1 MANQE
6 RLQKLIANYGNYSRR
21 EAERLIEAK
30 RVKLNGKI
38 ALLGTKASIED
49 QIMIDNQLIKFK
61 TKHFYYLV
69 NKPKGYICSKVDDK
83 KRRVIDLVPN
93 PTNRNLF
100 TVGRLDVNT
109 TGLIIVTTDGAL
121 AQLVNSPK
129 YKVEKTYLVWL
140 EKSIKKGDVLQLKTG
155 IDIGEKVPTK
165 PIKKVKIINN
175 EPNKVL
181 VKISLKEGKK
191 NQIKRMFSALDNK
204 VINLKRIQIANL
216 VLDNKLASGDYRKY
230 QKQEFYE
237 LLKID

>member
-1 MANQE
+1 MENQE

-30 RVKLNGKI
+30 RVKVNGQL
-38 ALLGTKASIED
+38 ALLGTKASIDD
-49 QIMIDNQLIKFK
+49 QIMIDNQLVKFK

-69 NKPKGYICSKVDDK
+69 NKPKGYICSKMDDK
-83 KRRVIDLVPN
+83 NRRVIDLVPN

-109 TGLIIVTTDGAL
+109 TGIIIVTTDGNL

-140 EKSIKKGDVLQLKTG
+140 EKPIKKGDVMQLKTG
-155 IDIGEKVPTK
+155 LDIGEILPTK
-165 PIKKVKIINN
+165 PIKKVKVINN
-175 EPNKVL
+175 DPNKTL

-191 NQIKRMFSALDNK
+191 NQIKRMFEALDNK
-204 VINLKRIQIANL
+204 VINLKRIQIAHL
-216 VLDNKLASGDYRKY
+216 TLDNKLASGDYRKY

>member
-1 MANQE
+1 MDNQE

-30 RVKLNGKI
+30 KVKVNGQI
-38 ALLGTKASIED
+38 ATLGMKASIDD
-49 QIMIDNQLIKFK
+49 QIMIDNILIKFK

-109 TGLIIVTTDGAL
+109 TGLIIVTTDGQL

-140 EKSIKKGDVLQLKTG
+140 KHPIKKGDVFNLKTG
-155 IDIGEKVPTK
+155 IDIGEEFPTK
-165 PIKKVKIINN
+165 PIKKVKVINN
-175 EPNKVL
+175 DQNNTL

-191 NQIKRMFSALDNK
+191 NQIKRMFSALDNQ

-216 VLDNKLASGDYRKY
+216 VLDNKLASGNYRKY

-237 LLKID
+237 LLKLD